1 MQIVDGGLRGSF
13 GASAATTRREGAIGL
28 LGDTWILAGVLGAAF
43 FSQVAADHCE
53 RHEGAQNDIRPP
65 MRSLAAPARLS
76 QPLVTPKKFA
86 PRLQICNL
94 AVGQGGFSPPTI
106 RRMPIQLAQ
115 AHALV
120 AQFVE
125 LQPTPLAH
133 HRKRVVKNV
142 F

>member
-1 MQIVDGGLRGSF
+1 MDGWA
-13 GASAATTRREGAIGL
+13 GASTRRHSPAWSGCTGA
-28 LGDTWILAGVLGAAF
+28 TRAARP
-43 FSQVAADHCE
+43 
-53 RHEGAQNDIRPP
+53 RHHPACWLCKHG
-65 MRSLAAPARLS
+65 RSLAAPALLS